1 MFSGFFYVFHINSS
15 QFFVNILRPI
25 RRPLLKNTFVV
36 PQNRKL
42 KNETL
47 CGKGFQ
53 AKKWSLSLYWR
64 GFARIKGVNLLT
76 FLMNLKMKNT
86 NTFGVHFHLRR
97 NRQLNGQCPVVARIT
112 VNGTR
117 NELFLKS
124 SISPG
129 DWNPAKGL
137 AKGNTDAKKRLNS
150 YLEQVRA
157 KLTES
162 YRELS
167 LANELLTA
175 DTLKNHYLNGGIE
188 QEQIEESEKIKQQQT
203 ILWLVKEH
211 NEVMKTIL
219 SPGSLK
225 NYFTTERYVKKFL
238 LEKLKIHDLPLIEIT
253 LSFLTQFETFI
264 RTAPL
269 KSTDPCNNNG
279 TMKHIER
286 MKKMVNWAYINEW
299 IPKNPF
305 IAYKL
310 RFRSSQREIL
320 NEQELELL
328 EVQDFETRM
337 LETVRDLFVF
347 SCYTGLPYIDLMEL
361 QPANIVAGG
370 DGFTWI
376 KTKRAKT
383 GVPVDVPLLDPA
395 LEILD
400 KYKDH
405 KMVNKKGVFPKISNQ
420 EINRSLKIIGEIC
433 KIKKPM
439 TFHLARHTFAT
450 TVTLINGVPIESIS
464 KMLGHTK
471 LTTTMV
477 YAKVVKQKLSMDM
490 ALLKTKIGKDKS
502 KNHLRIV

>member
-1 MFSGFFYVFHINSS
+1 
-15 QFFVNILRPI
+15 
-25 RRPLLKNTFVV
+25 
-36 PQNRKL
+36 
-42 KNETL
+42 
-47 CGKGFQ
+47 
-53 AKKWSLSLYWR
+53 
-64 GFARIKGVNLLT
+64 
-76 FLMNLKMKNT
+76 MKNT
-86 NTFGVHFHLRR
+86 NTFGVHFFLRR
-97 NRQLNGQCPVVARIT
+97 NRESKGQCPVIARIS

-117 NELFLKS
+117 VELYLKAF
-124 SISPG
+124 IAPD

-137 AKGNTDAKKRLNS
+137 AKSKNTETKQLNS
-150 YLEQVRA
+150 YLEQIRG
-157 KLTES
+157 KLSES
-162 YRELS
+162 YRELT
-167 LANELLTA
+167 LGNDLFTA
-175 DTLKNHYLNGGIE
+175 ETLKNHYLTGGSE
-188 QEQIEESEKIKQQQT
+188 QEEINQTEKIRLQQT

-211 NEVMKTIL
+211 NEIMKTIL

-238 LEKLKIHDLPLIEIT
+238 QEKLKIHDLPLTEIT

-264 RTAPL
+264 RTTPL

-299 IPKNPF
+299 LPKNPF

-310 RFRSSQREIL
+310 RFRSTQREML
-320 NEQELELL
+320 SQEELEVI
-328 EVQDFETRM
+328 EVHDFEIRM
-337 LETVRDLFVF
+337 LQTVRDLFVF
-347 SCYTGLPYIDLMEL
+347 SCYTGLSYVDLMGL
-361 QPANIVAGG
+361 QNANIVSGG

-376 KTKRAKT
+376 KTKRTKT
-383 GVPVDVPLLDPA
+383 DVPVDVPLLDPA
-395 LEILD
+395 LEILG
-400 KYKDH
+400 KYKDN
-405 KMVNKKGVFPKISNQ
+405 KGVNKKGVFPKISNQ
-420 EINRSLKIIGEIC
+420 EINRSLKIIAEIC

-490 ALLKTKIGKDKS
+490 ALLKTKMDKHKS

>member
-1 MFSGFFYVFHINSS
+1 M
-15 QFFVNILRPI
+15 RPI

-53 AKKWSLSLYWR
+53 AKKWSLGLYWR

-97 NRQLNGQCPVVARIT
+97 NRQINGQCPVVARIT

-124 SISPG
+124 SISPS

-188 QEQIEESEKIKQQQT
+188 QEQIEESQMIKQQQT

-238 LEKLKIHDLPLIEIT
+238 LEKLKIHDLPLTEIT

-264 RTAPL
+264 RTTPL

-299 IPKNPF
+299 IPRNPF

-310 RFRSSQREIL
+310 RFRSVQREML
-320 NEQELELL
+320 NEQELGRIE
-328 EVQDFETRM
+328 ESIFENKM
-337 LETVRDLFVF
+337 LSTVRDLFVF
-347 SCYTGLPYIDLMEL
+347 SCYTGLSYIDLMRL
-361 QPANIVAGG
+361 QPKNIVAGV
-370 DGFTWI
+370 DGFKWI
-376 KTKRAKT
+376 KTARVKT
-383 GVPVDVPLLDPA
+383 DVPVDVPLLEPA
-395 LEILD
+395 LVILKKYD
-400 KYKDH
+400 KPKQRNYS
-405 KMVNKKGVFPKISNQ
+405 NVFPQISNQ
-420 EINRSLKIIGEIC
+420 EINRSLKLIAELC
-433 KIKKPM
+433 KIGKPM
-439 TFHLARHTFAT
+439 SFHLARHTFAT
-450 TVTLINGVPIESIS
+450 TVTLSNGVPIESIS

-490 ALLKTKIGKDKS
+490 ALLQSKFDKIKHNEKL
-502 KNHLRIV
+502 KAV